1 MEYGPH
7 LKFKPPHL
15 KEETEMTK
23 TWLITGSANGLGRR
37 IAETVLDNGDRLVAT
52 ARRADLLAD
61 LQEKY
66 GDKIAVATLDVT
78 NGAAA
83 HAAVRVAV
91 DTFGGLDV
99 LVNNAGFA
107 SVAPFE
113 QMHEDDFKAQMDTNF
128 YGVVNLTRAAIP
140 VMREQRSGYIINISS
155 GAGRL
160 GAPGMSAYHA
170 AKFAVGGFAESVAK
184 EVAGFGVNIIAVEPG
199 SMPTNW
205 ATLASKNAPKLM
217 PDYEPS
223 VGHLLAMT
231 QGLAGNEIGDLN
243 KYAKVIFDLS
253 RMDALPNHL
262 ILGSDAL
269 FAVRMVEA
277 ARDKATAQWEH
288 ISKSTDR
295 DGADLSFLENLSLH

>member
-1 MEYGPH
+1 
-7 LKFKPPHL
+7 
-15 KEETEMTK
+15 MTK
-23 TWLITGSANGLGRR
+23 TWLITGSAGNGLGRT
-37 IAETVLDNGDRLVAT
+37 IAETVLENGDRLVAT
-52 ARRADLLAD
+52 ARRTALLAD

-66 GDKIAVATLDVT
+66 GDQIAVAALDVT
-78 NGAAA
+78 DPVAAQ
-83 HAAVRVAV
+83 AAVEVAV

-107 SVAPFE
+107 SIAPFE
-113 QMHEDDFKAQMDTNF
+113 QMRADDFKAQIDTNF

-140 VMREQRSGYIINISS
+140 VMRRQGAGHIINISS

-170 AKFAVGGFAESVAK
+170 AKFAVGGFTESVAK
-184 EVAGFGVNIIAVEPG
+184 EVAGFGVKVIAVEPG

-205 ATLASKNAPKLM
+205 APLASKSAPKLI

-231 QGLAGNEIGDLN
+231 QRLSGNEIGDLK

-253 RMDALPNHL
+253 RKDALPDHL

-269 FAVRMVEA
+269 FAVRMAEA
-277 ARDKATAQWEH
+277 ARDKATVEWEH

-295 DGADLSFLENLSLH
+295 DGADLSFLEHLRLH